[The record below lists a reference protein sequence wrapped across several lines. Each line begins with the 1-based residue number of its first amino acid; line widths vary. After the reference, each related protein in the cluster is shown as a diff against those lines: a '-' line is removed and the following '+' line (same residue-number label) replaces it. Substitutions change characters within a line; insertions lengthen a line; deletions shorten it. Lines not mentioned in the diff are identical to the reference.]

1 LPQVARFAGAI
12 LEEMGIGMRTDS
24 KQLRLTATAQGAAA
38 WPPACGFNQAAGR
51 VRPSY
56 LTGRIEP
63 FVTPGH
69 LWMPEGV
76 LGKDNQ
82 IQQ

>member
-1 LPQVARFAGAI
+1 
-12 LEEMGIGMRTDS
+12 MRTDS
-24 KQLRLTATAQGAAA
+24 KQSKLTAAAQGAAA
-38 WPPACGFNQAAGR
+38 WPSACGFNQAEGR

-63 FVTPGH
+63 VITQGH
-69 LWMPEGV
+69 LWTPEGV

>member
-1 LPQVARFAGAI
+1 
-12 LEEMGIGMRTDS
+12 MRTDS
-24 KQLRLTATAQGAAA
+24 KQFGVTATAQGAAA
-38 WPPACGFNQAAGR
+38 RPSACSFNQAAGR
-51 VRPSY
+51 VRPGY

-63 FVTPGH
+63 VVTQGH
-69 LWMPEGV
+69 LWTPEGV

>member
-1 LPQVARFAGAI
+1 
-12 LEEMGIGMRTDS
+12 MRTDS
-24 KQLRLTATAQGAAA
+24 KQSRITAAGAKGAAA
-38 WPPACGFNQAAGR
+38 WPSACGFNQAAGR

-63 FVTPGH
+63 VVTRGH
-69 LWMPEGV
+69 LRTLEGV